1 MFCFVHPNVLICALG
16 NSMLVSVGELEFIS
30 RRTSDTLT
38 MTTMMMTTMTTTMT
52 TRGRRTLRP
61 QVRTLLDRPS
71 YRTLR

>member
-1 MFCFVHPNVLICALG
+1 
-16 NSMLVSVGELEFIS
+16 MLVSVGELEFIS

-38 MTTMMMTTMTTTMT
+38 MTTMTTTMT

-71 YRTLR
+71 YRMLR